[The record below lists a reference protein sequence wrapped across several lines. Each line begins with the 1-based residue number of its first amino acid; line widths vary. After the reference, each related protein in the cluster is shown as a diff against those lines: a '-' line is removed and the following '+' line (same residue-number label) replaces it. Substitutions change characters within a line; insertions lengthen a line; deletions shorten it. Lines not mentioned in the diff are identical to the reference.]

1 LTSCTTNATNTTS
14 ATTEQKGKKKQ
25 DHHEQNALVDYSV
38 FNTNNTSNGI
48 QKQGAVSPPPSLSV
62 STLVLSNPR
71 TATTATHEV
80 TSASTLK
87 KKRKRSNRSQNNDN
101 NPNPKNEREE
111 EKEAMLNPENE
122 REEEKE
128 ALLNQDN
135 KPSYTTKGANHTAAN
150 NNKNG
155 HSLPED
161 MTLSSNQR
169 NEGRSNTA
177 TRCRPL

>member
-101 NPNPKNEREE
+101 NPNP
-111 EKEAMLNPENE
+111 ENE

-128 ALLNQDN
+128 ALLNQDD
-135 KPSYTTKGANHTAAN
+135 KPSHTTKGANHTAAN